1 MEKIKDYIKKIVD
14 KCHIKTIPI
23 EDLKYLNELLKSNIP
38 LKTCLKLIENNT
50 NKKLFDELLAKLDKG
65 EMMEN
70 IIVLYLAKDIG
81 LYMKNLLK
89 NLSFS
94 NSLELALSFYDKQNE
109 NNKYIGKAIAYPII
123 LLFISLTALFLFDS
137 YGLDTILN
145 LMKQFKT
152 DVSNIN
158 VIRIFLRVLIYAFY
172 IVFILV
178 SIIILVFIKPKRITM
193 FYILLVKYFPNSLV
207 KTYFTEDFVS
217 LFSIALKLGY
227 KTKDALTIL
236 KSLLNKPVVS
246 FLAFHIDDYLLK
258 GESLKE
264 ASKQNYYDEV
274 FSKFINVASYAT
286 NFTNVLE
293 NYINLSRN
301 KIVNKMRIYA
311 SVLQASS
318 YVVIGIVIIFIYQV
332 LFLPMQAINSF

>member
-1 MEKIKDYIKKIVD
+1 MEKIKDYTKKIID
-14 KCHIKTIPI
+14 KFYIKTISI

-38 LKTCLKLIENNT
+38 LKTCLKLIENKT
-50 NKKLFDELLAKLDKG
+50 NKKLFDELIAKLDKG
-65 EMMEN
+65 EMIEN

-109 NNKYIGKAIAYPII
+109 NSRYVGKAIAYPLV

-152 DVSNIN
+152 DVSSFN
-158 VIRIFLRVLIYAFY
+158 VIRILLRVLIYTFY
-172 IVFILV
+172 ILFIIV

-207 KTYFTEDFVS
+207 KTYFTEDFAS
-217 LFSIALKLGY
+217 LFSITLKLGY

-264 ASKQNYYDEV
+264 ASKQDYYDEA
-274 FSKFINVASYAT
+274 FSKFINVASYTT

-301 KIVNKMRIYA
+301 KIVNKMKLYA
-311 SVLQASS
+311 SILQASS